1 MYKGGGV
8 TVKEGLKERWQLEEP
23 QGSVGCMQVEQ
34 MVLNSDKKEWGLNK
48 QRAESPLPSL
58 CRLLLFFLLITAL
71 AKTKKLKIIGPFS

>member
-1 MYKGGGV
+1 M
-8 TVKEGLKERWQLEEP
+8 KEGLKERWQLEEP

-48 QRAESPLPSL
+48 QRAESPATFPVP
-58 CRLLLFFLLITAL
+58 RLLLFFLLITAL